1 MSQSSDDNFTTTI
14 SCSSS
19 FYLCCDAKQRTC
31 GFVLKLPQNTSTH
44 HRFNRKGQVCR
55 YKSSSH
61 RTSAFHHLKTT
72 TASLS
77 AILVLLSLLFSSRL
91 GADGARQALRYN
103 YPRDEVNF
111 SLSQGMCVFTIFLYS
126 NLTKTAFHLS
136 IRVHLFVCDH

>member
-1 MSQSSDDNFTTTI
+1 MSRFSDDNFTIT
-14 SCSSS
+14 SSS
-19 FYLCCDAKQRTC
+19 PLLHLCCDAKQRTC

-77 AILVLLSLLFSSRL
+77 AVLVLLSLLLSRF